1 LAWTLKTEIEQ
12 SGWEQK
18 EPLPARED
26 GLVDS
31 ESKKEH
37 SSPRQS
43 LALWTGVLGS
53 AIVWLVQLQTTYAM
67 VPWACSSGH
76 RWMLPVASLAFLV
89 AAALPGVIAA
99 KLWFRSRGTE
109 RYESESSGVGRRRF
123 MALLGVMNS
132 ALFLLLILAQGIPA
146 FFIHPCLE

>member
-1 LAWTLKTEIEQ
+1 LKTEIEQ
-12 SGWEQK
+12 SGWDEK

-31 ESKKEH
+31 ESKKEN

-53 AIVWLVQLQTTYAM
+53 ALVWLVQLQTTYAM

-76 RWMLPVASLAFLV
+76 RWMLPVASLAFLI
-89 AAALPGVIAA
+89 AAAIPGVMAG
-99 KLWFRSRGTE
+99 KQWFKSRGPQ
-109 RYESESSGVGRRRF
+109 RYDRESSGAGRKRF

-132 ALFLLLILAQGIPA
+132 AIFVLLILVQGVAA